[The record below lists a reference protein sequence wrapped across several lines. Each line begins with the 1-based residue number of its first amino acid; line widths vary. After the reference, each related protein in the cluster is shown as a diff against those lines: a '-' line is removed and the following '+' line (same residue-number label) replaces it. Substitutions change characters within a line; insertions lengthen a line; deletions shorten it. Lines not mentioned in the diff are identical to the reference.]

1 MIRRGSIFST
11 LTAPFLIFLSYAFV
25 YLPIVVLVIFSFNS
39 SDNPHVWTGF
49 SLMWYKKLL
58 SSTDMLQALSTSLK
72 VASASTIISVFFGTL
87 LVIASKWWQPRFMF
101 SIFMPSIISPEIVM
115 AVSILSLFHFLKMPI
130 GYNSLIAGH
139 TAIGLGFCIPIL
151 RSKFIKLDP
160 VLTEASIDLGANYF
174 QTFNKVLLPLMIPSM
189 IACAFLV
196 FTLSLDDFFIA
207 FFCSGPGLQ
216 TISTYV
222 FSQVRSI
229 HDPSLNALSTVL
241 LVVSSAL
248 VAVLSMTKVSK
259 ELIGDD

>member
-1 MIRRGSIFST
+1 MTKQGSVFS
-11 LTAPFLIFLSYAFV
+11 LLIAPFLIFLSYAFV

-49 SLMWYKKLL
+49 SMMWYEKLF
-58 SSTDMLQALSTSLK
+58 SSTDMLQALSASLK
-72 VASASTIISVFFGTL
+72 VAGASTLISVFLGTL
-87 LVIASKWWQPRFMF
+87 LVIASKWWQPRLMF
-101 SIFMPSIISPEIVM
+101 AIFMPSIIAPEIVM

-139 TAIGLGFCIPIL
+139 TAIGLGFCVPIL
-151 RSKFIKLDP
+151 RAKFVKLDP

-174 QTFNKVLLPLMIPSM
+174 QTFNKILLPLMVPTM
-189 IACAFLV
+189 VACSFLV

-222 FSQVRSI
+222 FSQVRSF
-229 HDPSLNALSTVL
+229 HDPSLNALSTIL

-259 ELIGDD
+259 ELIGND